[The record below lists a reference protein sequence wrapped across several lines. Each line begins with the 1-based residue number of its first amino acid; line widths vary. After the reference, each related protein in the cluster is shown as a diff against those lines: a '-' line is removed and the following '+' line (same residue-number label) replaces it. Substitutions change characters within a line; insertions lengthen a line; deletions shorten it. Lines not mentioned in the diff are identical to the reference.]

1 MAEESKNTIAEVA
14 IAGQKI
20 AEPPA
25 QKPPEENP
33 EVLKLKTQLSKA
45 NAEAA
50 EYKRKWLDEQ
60 DEQKRAESERAEAAK
75 KLQDELAEY
84 RKRERIASYKSKFM
98 EAGVAAD
105 MADLMA
111 KSLPEGVSDEYFATT
126 KQYFEKQK
134 QEIRAE
140 ALNAQ
145 PTLSVGTPP
154 TSQSAAEAENAK
166 YRKWIGL

>member
-1 MAEESKNTIAEVA
+1 MAEE
-14 IAGQKI
+14 KI
-20 AEPPA
+20 EAKVTPENEPAKEAP
-25 QKPPEENP
+25 KPSEESA
-33 EVLKLKTQLSKA
+33 EVLKLKAALSKA
-45 NAEAA
+45 NSEAA
-50 EYKRKWLDEQ
+50 EFKRQLREKQTEQ
-60 DEQKRAESERAEAAK
+60 ERAESERAEAAK

-84 RKRERIASYKSKFM
+84 RKRERIASYKSKLM

-154 TSQSAAEAENAK
+154 TTQSAAEAEKAQM
-166 YRKWIGL
+166 RKWIGL

>member
-1 MAEESKNTIAEVA
+1 MAEEKIEVKTPETEKVQEAPKPQEDNAELLR
-14 IAGQKI
+14 
-20 AEPPA
+20 
-25 QKPPEENP
+25 
-33 EVLKLKTQLSKA
+33 LKAALSKA
-45 NAEAA
+45 NSEAA
-50 EYKRKWLDEQ
+50 EFKRQLREKQTEQ
-60 DEQKRAESERAEAAK
+60 ERAEAERADAAK

-84 RKRERIASYKSKFM
+84 RKRERIASYKSKLM
-98 EAGVAAD
+98 EAGVSAD

-111 KSLPEGVSDEYFATT
+111 KSLPEGVSDDYFATT

-140 ALNAQ
+140 ALKAQ